1 MTQTIPPPPDD
12 EPTNVLE
19 PPPPGEPPPS
29 RRLGWGLLLGVLVL
43 VAVAAAAIAAYFAGR
58 DGSSD
63 SAATTVATRPAPTT
77 TATLLPA
84 GRVIVPDVT
93 GLQENAAAARLGSA
107 QLTPKVQTKATPKP
121 TGIVVAQMPPGGKQ
135 TRKGGTVT
143 IVVDRGAPS
152 VAVPALTGVT
162 AATAVK
168 RLADA
173 GLKAQTTQVTAAK
186 PAGTVVSQAP
196 PAGKK
201 LKRGSVVTLSVARRK
216 PAAAKTTTV
225 TTTAATTTT
234 SPPTSTAQTTQ
245 PQPASATVPDLSGTD
260 VQAASQALARA
271 NLRASIAYVPGTDPL
286 GTVEQQEPSA
296 GSTAKPMSHVTVNAS
311 GGPHAN
317 QQETVPNTV
326 GQTLDRAVS
335 TLNGAGLRLIFVKVP
350 TTSRAAVGTI
360 VEQTPLP
367 GKTAPKN
374 AQVLVYL
381 GVLRPR

>member
-29 RRLGWGLLLGVLVL
+29 RRLGWGLLLGALVL
-43 VAVAAAAIAAYFAGR
+43 VAVAAAASAAYFAGR

-77 TATLLPA
+77 TAALLPA

-107 QLTPKVQTKATPKP
+107 HLTPKVQTKATPKP
-121 TGIVVAQMPPGGKQ
+121 TGIVVAQAPPGGKQ

-225 TTTAATTTT
+225 TTTAATATT
-234 SPPTSTAQTTQ
+234 SAPTSTAQTTQ

-271 NLRASIAYVPGTDPL
+271 NLRASIEYVPGTDPL

-296 GSTAKPMSHVTVNAS
+296 GATAKPMSHVTVNAS
-311 GGPHAN
+311 SGPHAK
-317 QQETVPNTV
+317 QEETVPNTV

-367 GKTAPKN
+367 GKTAPEN